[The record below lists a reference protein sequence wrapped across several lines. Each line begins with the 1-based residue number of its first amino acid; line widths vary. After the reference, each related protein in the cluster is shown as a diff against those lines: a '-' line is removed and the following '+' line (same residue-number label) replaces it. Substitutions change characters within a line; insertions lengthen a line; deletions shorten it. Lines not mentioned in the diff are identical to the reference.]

1 LIPAVLAQLLI
12 QFQRANVAEVGVVE
26 VKDLSISD
34 SLNRTARSIG
44 RYVMSQAVADASG
57 SLINIMIIVI
67 RRCANPVCGT
77 NAF

>member
-44 RYVMSQAVADASG
+44 RYVMSQAVADATG
-57 SLINIMIIVI
+57 STGNGKTRLNILG
-67 RRCANPVCGT
+67 C
-77 NAF
+77 